1 MMTDE
6 EALEKIMK
14 AADKY
19 AGSQQRIS
27 DCHYNGTGDQYDQAR
42 RDAPK
47 ARWELEQMVKAALFA
62 IKKVSKE
69 A

>member
-1 MMTDE
+1 MTDE

-19 AGSQQRIS
+19 AWAEAHIELCEHRGPWEDLDEVKR
-27 DCHYNGTGDQYDQAR
+27 CAKTR
-42 RDAPK
+42 
-47 ARWELEQMVKAALFA
+47 RWELEQMVKAALFA

>member
-1 MMTDE
+1 MTDE

-19 AGSQQRIS
+19 AGSQQDIS
-27 DCHYNGTGDQYDQAR
+27 DCHYNGTGDQYNQAQ

-62 IKKVSKE
+62 IKKVSKG